1 MTAHRLLCYR
11 LARTRQV
18 KIEVEDAMDYQ
29 AYVERVEAHEV
40 QMRAVM
46 SARGATHEMAA
57 LSDAGLG
64 WMSAQTRCIFC
75 RNADKCASWMADR
88 DTAHNPLDFCPNL
101 GFFDQFSEP
110 KPD

>member
-1 MTAHRLLCYR
+1 
-11 LARTRQV
+11 
-18 KIEVEDAMDYQ
+18 MDYQ

-40 QMRAVM
+40 QMRAMM

-75 RNADKCASWMADR
+75 RNADKCASWVADG